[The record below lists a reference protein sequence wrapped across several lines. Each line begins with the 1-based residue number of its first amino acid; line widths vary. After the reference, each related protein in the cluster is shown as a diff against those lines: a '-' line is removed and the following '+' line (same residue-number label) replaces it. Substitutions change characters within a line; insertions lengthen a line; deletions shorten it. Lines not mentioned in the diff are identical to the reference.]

1 MSDLQPATAN
11 ETTEEKNRK
20 RREPGSGCL
29 VLRVLASLG
38 IGAHRLLMLTAE
50 RSVAA
55 E

>member
-29 VLRVLASLG
+29 IPPRPWHLG